1 MKAKANTYWE
11 NLPAKTRR
19 LLTVGA
25 VGLVMLGITLIGWSQ
40 ATKKPVIV
48 EKKEEV
54 KEVKLGGGLLEK
66 SQMLDSQSE
75 VAKLQEQIKKLQD
88 GKNNPQPNNVP
99 AIPGQPLPAGA
110 GQIQP
115 PPTAPQ
121 TLAQAAAGASGSP
134 LLPPTQGKAAKRR
147 AGAGNLASVPAP
159 PLPALPP
166 GSPPTPAP
174 SGMLGSGMSG
184 NSRPTAAVTELGEY
198 GDIAIVSGSGAG
210 TKSQKDEDK
219 KKGVKTVYLPGGSFM
234 EATLISG
241 LDAPTTESAK
251 GHPVPVLLRVKAPA
265 QLPSDVRANLRGCFV
280 VADGKGNLAT
290 ERAELTLV
298 SMSCMDRKGNAVIDQ
313 EIKGWIV
320 DEDGR
325 VGLRGVVV
333 AKMGAMIA
341 RSMLAG
347 FLGGMGEAFKAASQT
362 TSVSPLGVNTVN
374 TTGEKAVFAGLGQG
388 LSSAFTETQ
397 KFYMELARQTLPVI
411 SVGAT
416 KVVTLVIGKGVSLE
430 VKKSIN

>member
-1 MKAKANTYWE
+1 
-11 NLPAKTRR
+11 
-19 LLTVGA
+19 
-25 VGLVMLGITLIGWSQ
+25 
-40 ATKKPVIV
+40 
-48 EKKEEV
+48 
-54 KEVKLGGGLLEK
+54 
-66 SQMLDSQSE
+66 
-75 VAKLQEQIKKLQD
+75 
-88 GKNNPQPNNVP
+88 
-99 AIPGQPLPAGA
+99 
-110 GQIQP
+110 
-115 PPTAPQ
+115 
-121 TLAQAAAGASGSP
+121 
-134 LLPPTQGKAAKRR
+134 
-147 AGAGNLASVPAP
+147 
-159 PLPALPP
+159 
-166 GSPPTPAP
+166 
-174 SGMLGSGMSG
+174 MLGSGMSG

-313 EIKGWIV
+313 DIKGWIV

-430 VKKSIN
+430 IKKSIN